1 MRVFSFSYIC
11 QLLGHVPVQGM
22 GRGVC
27 VDTRLLEKGN
37 LFFALPGAQVDGHSY
52 LEEAA
57 KKGASGA
64 VVKEDYHGPNFGMP
78 LIRVKGVLEALQSL
92 AKHVKKGSQAQVVA
106 VTGSIGK
113 TTTKEFIATLLKE
126 KYKVAHSPGNSN
138 SQIGLPLAVLNHTTG
153 DEDVWVIEMGMTHP
167 GNLTQLTQ
175 IVPPDVAIVTMTTLV
190 HAVNFASLEE
200 IGLAKG
206 EIFSHPK
213 TRVGILD
220 YRIVNRQALEAIG
233 NCRKITFAVDEPQ
246 AAYSLRVDGSNMI
259 IKAPQGEFILP
270 LLSVPG
276 NHNRHNFL
284 GAAAVALEMG
294 VTGEQI
300 QAAVAKL
307 ELPECRLQFVEK
319 NGALFVNDAY
329 NACVPSIK
337 GALESL
343 PAPKGNGRKIA
354 VLSEMAELGGFA
366 EACHKEV
373 AEHALQYVDLMLC
386 FGPHC
391 KTIKEIW
398 ETAGRSVEWFM
409 TRDEI
414 VHAVRKHVKPGDVV
428 LLKGA
433 RSRKMD
439 KILEEI

>member
-1 MRVFSFSYIC
+1 MC
-11 QLLGHVPVQGM
+11 
-22 GRGVC
+22 RGVC

-64 VVKEDYHGPNFGMP
+64 VVKEDYRGPTFGIP
-78 LIRVKGVLEALQSL
+78 LIRVKGVLEALQTL
-92 AKHVKKGSQAQVVA
+92 AKHVKKTSQAQVVA

-113 TTTKEFIATLLKE
+113 TTTKEFITTLLEE
-126 KYKVAHSPGNSN
+126 KFKVAYSPGNSN

-153 DEDVWVIEMGMTHP
+153 EEDVWVIEMGMTHP
-167 GNLTQLTQ
+167 GQLAQLIQ
-175 IVPPDVAIVTMTTLV
+175 IVPPDVALITMTTLV
-190 HAVNFASLEE
+190 HACNFAGLNE

-213 TRVGILD
+213 TRIGLLD
-220 YRIVNRQALEAIG
+220 YKIVNREALEKIG
-233 NCRKITFAVDEPQ
+233 ACRKATFAIDAEE
-246 AAYSLRVDGSNMI
+246 ATYSLRVLGEQMLLKS
-259 IKAPQGEFILP
+259 PQGEFEMPLLP
-270 LLSVPG
+270 LQG
-276 NHNRHNFL
+276 AHNRHNFL
-284 GAAAVALEMG
+284 AAAAVALEMG
-294 VTGEQI
+294 LNEEQI
-300 QAAVAKL
+300 CAALSKL
-307 ELPECRLQFVEK
+307 QLPERRLQHVEK

-343 PAPKGNGRKIA
+343 PAPKGDGRKIA

-373 AEHALQYVDLMLC
+373 GEHALQYVDLMLC

-391 KTIKEIW
+391 KTIKDIW

-409 TRDEI
+409 TRDE
-414 VHAVRKHVKPGDVV
+414 VVQAVKRHVKPGDVV

>member
-1 MRVFSFSYIC
+1 MRSFPLPFLC
-11 QLLGHVPVQGM
+11 QLWGHVAVQGM
-22 GRGVC
+22 CRGVC

-52 LEEAA
+52 LEDAA

-64 VVKEDYHGPNFGMP
+64 VVKEDYRGPSFGMP
-78 LIRVKGVLEALQSL
+78 LIRVKGVLEAIQAL
-92 AKHVKKGSQAQVVA
+92 AKHVKKNSQAQVVA

-138 SQIGLPLAVLNHTTG
+138 SQIGLPLAVLNHTSG

-167 GNLTQLTQ
+167 GNLTQLVQ
-175 IVPPDVAIVTMTTLV
+175 IVPPDVALITMTTLV
-190 HAVNFASLEE
+190 HACNFSGLEG
-200 IGLAKG
+200 IGVAKG

-213 TRVGILD
+213 TRIGLLD
-220 YRIVNRQALEAIG
+220 YAIVNRDALEKIG
-233 NCRKITFAVDEPQ
+233 TCRKATFAIDVEN
-246 AAYSLRVDGSNMI
+246 ATYSLRIVGEKMI
-259 IKAPQGEFILP
+259 LKSPQGAFELPMLP
-270 LLSVPG
+270 LQGS
-276 NHNRHNFL
+276 HNRHNFL
-284 GAAAVALEMG
+284 AAAATALEMG
-294 VTGEQI
+294 VSEDQI
-300 QAAVAKL
+300 LAALSKL
-307 ELPECRLQFVEK
+307 QLPERRLQFVEK

-373 AEHALQYVDLMLC
+373 GEHALQYVDLMLC

-391 KTIKEIW
+391 KTIKDIW
-398 ETAGRSVEWFM
+398 EAAGASVEWFM

-414 VHAVRKHVKPGDVV
+414 VQAVKRHVKPGDVV